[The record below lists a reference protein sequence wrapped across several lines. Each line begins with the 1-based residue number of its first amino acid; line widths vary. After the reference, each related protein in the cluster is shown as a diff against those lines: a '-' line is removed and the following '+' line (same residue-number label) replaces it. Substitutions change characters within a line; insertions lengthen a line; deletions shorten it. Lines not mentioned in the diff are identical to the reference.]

1 MVFSRIDNVIIVCK
15 MDIKRNEFK
24 HDSLYKI
31 LRNIHSDQNLIS
43 DIAEYND
50 NWAKLP
56 TIYGIAWTTDP
67 DDDTVKNIT
76 FEENAK
82 LNYLRYIMI

>member
-1 MVFSRIDNVIIVCK
+1 MN
-15 MDIKRNEFK
+15 IKRIEIK

-50 NWAKLP
+50 NWTKLP
-56 TIYGIAWTTDP
+56 MY
-67 DDDTVKNIT
+67 
-76 FEENAK
+76 FF
-82 LNYLRYIMI
+82 LNPMS

>member
-1 MVFSRIDNVIIVCK
+1 MN
-15 MDIKRNEFK
+15 IKRIEIK

-50 NWAKLP
+50 NWTKLP
-56 TIYGIAWTTDP
+56 TIYRIAWTTDS

-82 LNYLRYIMI
+82 LNYLM